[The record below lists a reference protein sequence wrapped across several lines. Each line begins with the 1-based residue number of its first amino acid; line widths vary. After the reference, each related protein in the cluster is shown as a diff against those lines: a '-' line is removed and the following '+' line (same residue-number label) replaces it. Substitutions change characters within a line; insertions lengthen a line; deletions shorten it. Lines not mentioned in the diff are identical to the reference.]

1 MPPLSILVV
10 DDDPDILKFLQTS
23 LGRYGWEIRT
33 VLGGE
38 EALRMVEERLPD
50 LVLLDIIMPKMDG
63 FEVCKRLRSL
73 YSVPIIM
80 LSARGDMAD
89 KVQCLNLGADDY
101 ITKPFGLEEL
111 VARIQAVLRRS
122 QAKGPGQDLHV
133 FIQDSLEIDFTTR
146 QVTVNGREI
155 KLTATE
161 YNLLQELVAHAGQIL
176 SHRDLLMN
184 VWGPEYKI
192 EREYL
197 HVYIGRLRAKIE
209 PDPKKPRYIINVPG
223 KGYMFQAVP
232 QSQG

>member
-1 MPPLSILVV
+1 
-10 DDDPDILKFLQTS
+10 
-23 LGRYGWEIRT
+23 
-33 VLGGE
+33 
-38 EALRMVEERLPD
+38 
-50 LVLLDIIMPKMDG
+50 
-63 FEVCKRLRSL
+63 
-73 YSVPIIM
+73 M
-80 LSARGDMAD
+80 LEP
-89 KVQCLNLGADDY
+89 GADDY